1 MRYFLQFPLFNP
13 HVEIVA
19 VQNIPLKERLEE
31 DFVQLGTNTVIFVA
45 KEDTVEMFANLHRKF
60 QKPILVLEN

>member
-1 MRYFLQFPLFNP
+1 MRYFFQFPLFNP

-31 DFVQLGTNTVIFVA
+31 DFVQLGIITVRFVV
-45 KEDTVEMFANLHRKF
+45 KEDTVEMFANLHKKF
-60 QKPILVLEN
+60 QKPILVLES